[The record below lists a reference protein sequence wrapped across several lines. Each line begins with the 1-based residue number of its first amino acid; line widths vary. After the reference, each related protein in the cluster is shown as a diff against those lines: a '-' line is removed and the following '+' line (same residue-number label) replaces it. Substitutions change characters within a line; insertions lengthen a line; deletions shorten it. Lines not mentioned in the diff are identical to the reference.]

1 MKIKKEYTCSTSK
14 QIWRLLPSNTNKLI
28 IEERDPE
35 LKEVSFS
42 CIELSSGK
50 KLFINK
56 TIEEKFWI
64 GIEKIYNDIIFLHKF
79 KKPDMPGHIGI
90 IAFDINKKEILWK
103 NDELIFLFINN
114 EDLFC
119 YSETSFESKRYFK
132 LNYLTGEILNNYG
145 GNQSEIIKTQEMI
158 KDEDEF
164 AGYTFTQQFFLEIET
179 DERVKNILTEER
191 NSNLI
196 SGKINYIK
204 INNLLLFSYHIIIP
218 EKNEMK
224 NIFKAVD
231 IDKRKII
238 FDMELNRGVKNFIPD
253 SFFIK
258 DNLLFLLKEKSELIV
273 CSLPE

>member
-1 MKIKKEYTCSTSK
+1 MKIKKEYTYSTSK